1 MKIDTEKFY
10 EKLAELLCT
19 FYHSTLDENFSH
31 EQKKQIFGDD
41 YPKRGAL
48 TFSKVYGKELLETI
62 KESNIIREEEELRV
76 VADTDILDAISSLI
90 NKTFKNVYIEKV
102 VTHKITK
109 L

>member
-1 MKIDTEKFY
+1 MKIDIEKFY

-19 FYHSTLDENFSH
+19 FYYNTLDENFSH

-41 YPKRGAL
+41 YPKHGAL

-76 VADTDILDAISSLI
+76 VADTDVLDSISSMI
-90 NKTFKNVYIEKV
+90 NKNFKKVYVEKII
-102 VTHKITK
+102 THKSAV